1 MAHSIKTV
9 YVVHHSHTD
18 IGYTDLQE
26 RVIAIQVNY
35 IKTVLSM
42 MRQPEYADF
51 RWNCETLYCVEEFW
65 KQASEEDRADFARFV
80 KEGKIGISANYLNF
94 NDLVNADVFGKRLA
108 KWQDK
113 LQPFGT
119 KIHTAMAADVN
130 GFSMGY
136 RDAMIE
142 NGVEFFFTNVHCH
155 HGMYPLY
162 QNQNAFFWENASGQR
177 LLVWNG
183 EHYNLGNVLGLQ
195 PNHAVNWMMRNRLGE
210 DADAGT
216 SFSDQLHTNLDKYLT
231 ECETEGY
238 PYDFIDLV
246 NADVFGKRLAKWQD
260 KLQPF
265 GTKIHTAMAADVNG
279 FSMGYRDAMIENGV
293 EFFFT
298 NVHCHHGMYP
308 LYQNQNAFFW
318 ENASGQRLLV
328 WNGEHYNLG
337 NVLGLQPNHAVNWM
351 MRNRLGEDAD
361 AGTSFSDQLHT
372 NLDKYLTEC
381 ETEGYPYDFIVTA
394 VSGVFSD
401 NAPPSAEIMETIRA
415 YNEKYGQEVRVEM
428 VSLQE
433 LYAAI
438 APKLTD
444 APVYRGGWTDWW
456 ANGVGS
462 TPYAVKHY
470 KDADHRWQ
478 LANRLD
484 PDAEAHYPALAETV
498 QDNLMLYAEHTWGHS
513 STITNPYDTMVLNL
527 DMRKNSYASKAHEA
541 ASLMLCS
548 IAEKKGD
555 MLRYYNTTG
564 AVRAVGVSHTSQPQL
579 IEFYI
584 ETLALEDVEV
594 RDLAGNLYTCQVS
607 PHPRGRKIS
616 FIDTLSYGEEKEYIY
631 TARHKAPETLNTR
644 HCYMGAEEVR
654 DIVND
659 YDPVTY
665 RLPYEV
671 ENKFFR
677 ICYKPGDGI
686 TSFVDKRTGTEMAG
700 TAIPFFTPIYQRTPL
715 HQEVPFS
722 SYEERRALGRNI
734 RGKHA
739 ETHIGKL
746 MEITC
751 MEHGPVF
758 TQLRLH
764 YSLAGTVKADVL
776 LKLYEAI
783 PRIDFT
789 LELGKTISD
798 EVESVFLSL
807 DLNRPGNGTV
817 LRKGAREAFRPGI
830 DQLPGTCMEFYM
842 SDDGAAR
849 LSPEG
854 GVLIAARDVPMFYT
868 GEMQHHPIR
877 LCDGAAENNARPLY
891 SWVMNNN
898 WETNF
903 KMDLSGFCQYYYSLW
918 LTDISDP
925 EQAMDELHEQ
935 LFDPYVLIV
944 R

>member
-65 KQASEEDRADFARFV
+65 KQASEDARADFARFV

-216 SFSDQLHTNLDKYLT
+216 SFSDQLH
-231 ECETEGY
+231 
-238 PYDFIDLV
+238 
-246 NADVFGKRLAKWQD
+246 
-260 KLQPF
+260 
-265 GTKIHTAMAADVNG
+265 
-279 FSMGYRDAMIENGV
+279 
-293 EFFFT
+293 
-298 NVHCHHGMYP
+298 
-308 LYQNQNAFFW
+308 
-318 ENASGQRLLV
+318 
-328 WNGEHYNLG
+328 
-337 NVLGLQPNHAVNWM
+337 
-351 MRNRLGEDAD
+351 
-361 AGTSFSDQLHT
+361 
-372 NLDKYLTEC
+372 
-381 ETEGYPYDFIVTA
+381 
-394 VSGVFSD
+394 
-401 NAPPSAEIMETIRA
+401 
-415 YNEKYGQEVRVEM
+415 
-428 VSLQE
+428 
-433 LYAAI
+433 
-438 APKLTD
+438 
-444 APVYRGGWTDWW
+444 
-456 ANGVGS
+456 
-462 TPYAVKHY
+462 
-470 KDADHRWQ
+470 
-478 LANRLD
+478 
-484 PDAEAHYPALAETV
+484 
-498 QDNLMLYAEHTWGHS
+498 AEHTWGHS

-616 FIDTLSYGEEKEYIY
+616 FIDTLS
-631 TARHKAPETLNTR
+631 
-644 HCYMGAEEVR
+644 
-654 DIVND
+654 
-659 YDPVTY
+659 
-665 RLPYEV
+665 
-671 ENKFFR
+671 
-677 ICYKPGDGI
+677 
-686 TSFVDKRTGTEMAG
+686 
-700 TAIPFFTPIYQRTPL
+700 
-715 HQEVPFS
+715 
-722 SYEERRALGRNI
+722 
-734 RGKHA
+734 
-739 ETHIGKL
+739 
-746 MEITC
+746 
-751 MEHGPVF
+751 
-758 TQLRLH
+758 
-764 YSLAGTVKADVL
+764 
-776 LKLYEAI
+776 
-783 PRIDFT
+783 
-789 LELGKTISD
+789 
-798 EVESVFLSL
+798 
-807 DLNRPGNGTV
+807 
-817 LRKGAREAFRPGI
+817 
-830 DQLPGTCMEFYM
+830 
-842 SDDGAAR
+842 
-849 LSPEG
+849 
-854 GVLIAARDVPMFYT
+854 
-868 GEMQHHPIR
+868 
-877 LCDGAAENNARPLY
+877 
-891 SWVMNNN
+891 
-898 WETNF
+898 
-903 KMDLSGFCQYYYSLW
+903 
-918 LTDISDP
+918 
-925 EQAMDELHEQ
+925 
-935 LFDPYVLIV
+935 
-944 R
+944 

>member
-65 KQASEEDRADFARFV
+65 KQASEDDRADFARFV

-238 PYDFIDLV
+238 
-246 NADVFGKRLAKWQD
+246 
-260 KLQPF
+260 
-265 GTKIHTAMAADVNG
+265 
-279 FSMGYRDAMIENGV
+279 S
-293 EFFFT
+293 
-298 NVHCHHGMYP
+298 
-308 LYQNQNAFFW
+308 
-318 ENASGQRLLV
+318 
-328 WNGEHYNLG
+328 
-337 NVLGLQPNHAVNWM
+337 
-351 MRNRLGEDAD
+351 
-361 AGTSFSDQLHT
+361 
-372 NLDKYLTEC
+372 
-381 ETEGYPYDFIVTA
+381 YDFIVTA

-444 APVYRGGWTDWW
+444 APVYRGDWTDWW

-484 PDAEAHYPALAETV
+484 PDAEARYPALSETV

-541 ASLMLCS
+541 ASL
-548 IAEKKGD
+548 
-555 MLRYYNTTG
+555 
-564 AVRAVGVSHTSQPQL
+564 
-579 IEFYI
+579 
-584 ETLALEDVEV
+584 
-594 RDLAGNLYTCQVS
+594 
-607 PHPRGRKIS
+607 
-616 FIDTLSYGEEKEYIY
+616 
-631 TARHKAPETLNTR
+631 
-644 HCYMGAEEVR
+644 
-654 DIVND
+654 
-659 YDPVTY
+659 
-665 RLPYEV
+665 
-671 ENKFFR
+671 

-700 TAIPFFTPIYQRTPL
+700 TAIPFFTPVYQRTPL

-903 KMDLSGFCQYYYSLW
+903 KMDLSGFCQYDYSLW

>member
-9 YVVHHSHTD
+9 YVIHHSHTD

-35 IKTVLSM
+35 IKTVLAM
-42 MRQPEYADF
+42 MRNPEYADF

-65 KQASEEDRADFARFV
+65 RSASQEDRADFARFV

-94 NDLVNADVFGKRLA
+94 TDLVDTEVYSKRLA
-108 KWQDK
+108 EWKQR
-113 LQPFGT
+113 LP
-119 KIHTAMAADVN
+119 IRTAMAADIN
-130 GFSMGY
+130 GVSMGY
-136 RDAMIE
+136 RDAMLE

-162 QNQNAFFWENASGQR
+162 QNQTAFFWENAAGKR

-183 EHYNLGNVLGLQ
+183 EHYNLGNVLGIQ
-195 PNHAVNWMMRNRLGE
+195 PNPAVNWMLRNRLGD
-210 DADAGT
+210 DADA
-216 SFSDQLHTNLDKYLT
+216 SSAPAEQLHNNLYNYLD
-231 ECETEGY
+231 ECEREGY
-238 PYDFIDLV
+238 PYDFL
-246 NADVFGKRLAKWQD
+246 
-260 KLQPF
+260 
-265 GTKIHTAMAADVNG
+265 
-279 FSMGYRDAMIENGV
+279 
-293 EFFFT
+293 
-298 NVHCHHGMYP
+298 
-308 LYQNQNAFFW
+308 
-318 ENASGQRLLV
+318 
-328 WNGEHYNLG
+328 
-337 NVLGLQPNHAVNWM
+337 
-351 MRNRLGEDAD
+351 
-361 AGTSFSDQLHT
+361 
-372 NLDKYLTEC
+372 
-381 ETEGYPYDFIVTA
+381 VTA

-401 NAPPSAEIMETIRA
+401 NAPPSAEIIETIRA
-415 YNEKYGQEVRVEM
+415 YNAKYGDEVRVEM

-444 APVYRGGWTDWW
+444 APVYRGDWTDWW

-470 KDADHRWQ
+470 KDADHRYQ
-478 LANRLD
+478 LSKRLD
-484 PDAEAHYPALAETV
+484 AEVDTHYPALVETV

-548 IAEKKGD
+548 IAEQKGD
-555 MLRYYNTTG
+555 LLRYYNTTG
-564 AVRAVGVSHTSQPQL
+564 AIRAIGVSHTKQPQL

-584 ETLALEDVEV
+584 ETIALDAIEI
-594 RDLAGNLYTCQVS
+594 RDMAGNMYACQVS
-607 PHPRGRKIS
+607 PHPRGKKIS
-616 FIDTLSYGEEKEYIY
+616 FIDTLAYGEEKEYTY
-631 TARHKAPETLNTR
+631 TAVRKPAEKLNSR
-644 HCYMGAEEVR
+644 KCYMGAEEVR

-659 YDPVTY
+659 YDPITY

-671 ENKFFR
+671 DTPFFH
-677 ICYKPGDGI
+677 IGYHPGDGI
-686 TSFVDKRTGTEMAG
+686 TSFIDKRTGTEMAG

-715 HQEVPFS
+715 HTEVAFA

-746 MEITC
+746 MEIIC
-751 MEHGPVF
+751 LERGPVF
-758 TQLRLH
+758 TQLRLK
-764 YSLAGTVKADVL
+764 YELAGTLKADVL
-776 LKLYEAI
+776 LKLYESI

-789 LELGKTISD
+789 LELGKTVSC
-798 EVESVFLSL
+798 EVESIFLSL
-807 DLNRPGNGTV
+807 DLNRPASETV
-817 LRKGAREAFRPGI
+817 LRKGGREAFRPGV
-830 DQLPGTCMEFYM
+830 DQLPGSCMEFYM

-849 LSPEG
+849 VDAQGSI
-854 GVLIAARDVPMFYT
+854 LIAARDVPLVYM
-868 GEMQHHPIR
+868 GSMQHHPIQ
-877 LCDGAAENNARPLY
+877 LCNGKTENNERPLY

-903 KMDLSGFCQYYYSLW
+903 KMDLSGFCQYDYSLW
-918 LTDISDP
+918 LSDATEP
-925 EQAMDELHEQ
+925 DEAMNELHEQ
-935 LFDPYVLIV
+935 LFDPYVLIT

>member
-1 MAHSIKTV
+1 MVRISEGSGSMSEFKRDRKDYHMVGKCVPKKDSNQLLLGKPVFMDDIVPQDCLVVKLLRSPHAHALVEEVKTV
-9 YVVHHSHTD
+9 AAAKVPG
-18 IGYTDLQE
+18 IEAIYTWKDVPKE
-26 RVIAIQVNY
+26 RFCIAGQTYPEPSPYDRLILDQRVRCVGDPVAIVAGENEKAVDKALRLIKVKYQVLEP
-35 IKTVLSM
+35 VL
-42 MRQPEYADF
+42 DF
-51 RWNCETLYCVEEFW
+51 RKALDNEVLVHPEENW
-65 KQASEEDRADFARFV
+65 KSYGNTGDVKRNLLHHEEDAH
-80 KEGKIGISANYLNF
+80 G
-94 NDLVNADVFGKRLA
+94 DVEQILSECDEVIEHSWRIK
-108 KWQDK
+108 
-113 LQPFGT
+113 
-119 KIHTAMAADVN
+119 AAQQ
-130 GFSMGY
+130 GY
-136 RDAMIE
+136 
-142 NGVEFFFTNVHCH
+142 
-155 HGMYPLY
+155 
-162 QNQNAFFWENASGQR
+162 
-177 LLVWNG
+177 
-183 EHYNLGNVLGLQ
+183 
-195 PNHAVNWMMRNRLGE
+195 
-210 DADAGT
+210 
-216 SFSDQLHTNLDKYLT
+216 
-231 ECETEGY
+231 
-238 PYDFIDLV
+238 
-246 NADVFGKRLAKWQD
+246 
-260 KLQPF
+260 
-265 GTKIHTAMAADVNG
+265 
-279 FSMGYRDAMIENGV
+279 
-293 EFFFT
+293 
-298 NVHCHHGMYP
+298 
-308 LYQNQNAFFW
+308 
-318 ENASGQRLLV
+318 
-328 WNGEHYNLG
+328 
-337 NVLGLQPNHAVNWM
+337 
-351 MRNRLGEDAD
+351 
-361 AGTSFSDQLHT
+361 
-372 NLDKYLTEC
+372 
-381 ETEGYPYDFIVTA
+381 
-394 VSGVFSD
+394 
-401 NAPPSAEIMETIRA
+401 METIRA

-444 APVYRGGWTDWW
+444 APVYRGDWTDWW

-484 PDAEAHYPALAETV
+484 PDAETHYPALAEAV

-564 AVRAVGVSHTSQPQL
+564 TVRAVGVSYTSQPQL

-616 FIDTLSYGEEKEYIY
+616 FIDTLSYGEEKEYTY
-631 TARHKAPETLNTR
+631 AARHKAPETLNTR

-700 TAIPFFTPIYQRTPL
+700 TAIPFFTPVYQRTPL

-903 KMDLSGFCQYYYSLW
+903 KMDLSGFCQYDYSLW

>member
-238 PYDFIDLV
+238 
-246 NADVFGKRLAKWQD
+246 
-260 KLQPF
+260 
-265 GTKIHTAMAADVNG
+265 
-279 FSMGYRDAMIENGV
+279 S
-293 EFFFT
+293 
-298 NVHCHHGMYP
+298 
-308 LYQNQNAFFW
+308 
-318 ENASGQRLLV
+318 
-328 WNGEHYNLG
+328 
-337 NVLGLQPNHAVNWM
+337 
-351 MRNRLGEDAD
+351 
-361 AGTSFSDQLHT
+361 
-372 NLDKYLTEC
+372 
-381 ETEGYPYDFIVTA
+381 YDFIVTA

-444 APVYRGGWTDWW
+444 APVYRGDWTDWW

-462 TPYAVKHY
+462 TPYAVKNY

-484 PDAEAHYPALAETV
+484 PDAEARYPALSETV
-498 QDNLMLYAEHTWGHS
+498 QDNLMLYALAVIQQAHLVRGHKVAPGLLVVDAV
-513 STITNPYDTMVLNL
+513 T
-527 DMRKNSYASKAHEA
+527 A
-541 ASLMLCS
+541 A
-548 IAEKKGD
+548 A
-555 MLRYYNTTG
+555 
-564 AVRAVGVSHTSQPQL
+564 P
-579 IEFYI
+579 
-584 ETLALEDVEV
+584 LALV
-594 RDLAGNLYTCQVS
+594 
-607 PHPRGRKIS
+607 
-616 FIDTLSYGEEKEYIY
+616 
-631 TARHKAPETLNTR
+631 
-644 HCYMGAEEVR
+644 
-654 DIVND
+654 
-659 YDPVTY
+659 VTGG
-665 RLPYEV
+665 
-671 ENKFFR
+671 
-677 ICYKPGDGI
+677 GDGFFAQQFRNI
-686 TSFVDKRTGTEMAG
+686 FVGFFLGAAKIEKLVAQTDQRFPIVFIYGFKLRHVLHNNRTENGTGT
-700 TAIPFFTPIYQRTPL
+700 
-715 HQEVPFS
+715 
-722 SYEERRALGRNI
+722 
-734 RGKHA
+734 
-739 ETHIGKL
+739 
-746 MEITC
+746 
-751 MEHGPVF
+751 HG
-758 TQLRLH
+758 
-764 YSLAGTVKADVL
+764 G
-776 LKLYEAI
+776 
-783 PRIDFT
+783 
-789 LELGKTISD
+789 
-798 EVESVFLSL
+798 
-807 DLNRPGNGTV
+807 
-817 LRKGAREAFRPGI
+817 
-830 DQLPGTCMEFYM
+830 
-842 SDDGAAR
+842 
-849 LSPEG
+849 
-854 GVLIAARDVPMFYT
+854 
-868 GEMQHHPIR
+868 
-877 LCDGAAENNARPLY
+877 
-891 SWVMNNN
+891 
-898 WETNF
+898 
-903 KMDLSGFCQYYYSLW
+903 
-918 LTDISDP
+918 
-925 EQAMDELHEQ
+925 
-935 LFDPYVLIV
+935 
-944 R
+944 